1 MKDIVRKL
9 TPIELLDIR
18 KREQQ
23 EGSPYSDRDM
33 LLDHIDALEQEY
45 GEVEALRAEYA
56 NPENYV
62 LRSSHAAIVG
72 REYERA
78 EQARRDIE
86 QLRAAVDDYMNAQI
100 SRDAKWQ
107 RESHDRLCA
116 ALAGV
121 QAKEQKPWDQ
131 DDYAEARS

>member
-56 NPENYV
+56 NPENYI
-62 LRSSHAAIVG
+62 LAATHAVIVG
-72 REYERA
+72 RAYER
-78 EQARRDIE
+78 EE
-86 QLRAAVDDYMNAQI
+86 QLRARIEVLEAELARDPFVRDGWQTPRADRIRALLSDAMRQQI
-100 SRDAKWQ
+100 QPPDVKQ
-107 RESHDRLCA
+107 
-116 ALAGV
+116 
-121 QAKEQKPWDQ
+121 
-131 DDYAEARS
+131 

>member
-86 QLRAAVDDYMNAQI
+86 QLRARIEVLEAELARDPFVRDGWQTPRA
-100 SRDAKWQ
+100 SRI
-107 RESHDRLCA
+107 R
-116 ALAGV
+116 ALLSDEMR
-121 QAKEQKPWDQ
+121 QQLQPPDIKL
-131 DDYAEARS
+131 